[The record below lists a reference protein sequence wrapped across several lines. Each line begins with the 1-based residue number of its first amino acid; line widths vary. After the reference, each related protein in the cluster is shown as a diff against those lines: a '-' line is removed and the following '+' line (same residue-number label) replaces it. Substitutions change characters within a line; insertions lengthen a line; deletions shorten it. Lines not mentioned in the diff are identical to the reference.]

1 MKKGG
6 NWFSPRASGKERYK
20 KMFLIATEGARTEP
34 QYFALFREFDKISS
48 VVHVKCV
55 RRSVGASS
63 PQHVL
68 SAMRKY
74 LSDRGLR
81 KSDEA
86 WLVVD
91 RDEWSEKDLA
101 VLFAWSQ
108 ESENYEI
115 ALSNPKFEYW
125 LLLHFENATSSLS
138 SSQCS
143 NKLRIHMPK
152 YDERLR
158 SSQINL
164 ASINMAVKRA
174 QKQDNPPCDT
184 WLTTTGTTV
193 YRLVE
198 RILKV
203 GD

>member
-1 MKKGG
+1 
-6 NWFSPRASGKERYK
+6 
-20 KMFLIATEGARTEP
+20 MFLIATEGARTEP
-34 QYFALFREFDKISS
+34 QYFALFKEFDRISS
-48 VVHVKCV
+48 VVHVNCIRK
-55 RRSVGASS
+55 SSGASS
-63 PQHVL
+63 PQYVL
-68 SAMRKY
+68 RAMKKH
-74 LSDRGLR
+74 LSEIGLR
-81 KSDEA
+81 NTGEA

-91 RDEWSEKDLA
+91 RDKWEEEDIA

-108 ESENYEI
+108 ENENYGI

-125 LLLHFENATSSLS
+125 LLLHFENATTGLS
-138 SSQCS
+138 SKQCS
-143 NKLRIHMPK
+143 NRLRSHLPK
-152 YDERLR
+152 YDGRLR

-174 QKQDNPPCDT
+174 RKQDNPPCDT
-184 WLTTTGTTV
+184 WPTTTGTTV